1 MDTLMA
7 GIKVKTATLRMAL
20 VGCDYITGL
29 GLSQLLRGGEFIDV
43 AGSAAGSAE
52 VLKLMAAGPVDMV
65 LIDAS
70 MDAAE
75 LAQTC
80 RLLNQVSVPP
90 TVVVM
95 GDVPFDLAESLVF
108 SGVCAVLN
116 QSLLAEDLP
125 VALRMIHRGGA
136 LLIDSRSRETLMKR
150 SRSFDAGQRTR
161 FESLNP
167 RERII
172 AQGVAE
178 GSTNVQLAGSMHM
191 SEATVKLIVSNVMT
205 KLGVSNRVQ
214 IAVAVTK
221 ARVV

>member
-1 MDTLMA
+1 MA
-7 GIKVKTATLRMAL
+7 SRKEKTTTLRMAL

-29 GLSQLLRGGEFIDV
+29 GLSQLLRGADFIDV
-43 AGSAAGSAE
+43 AGFATGAEE
-52 VLKLMAAGPVDMV
+52 VLELMGAGLIDMV
-65 LIDAS
+65 LLDAS
-70 MDAAE
+70 MEAAE

-80 RLLNQVSVPP
+80 SSLNQVPVPP

-108 SGVCAVLN
+108 SGVRAILHPG
-116 QSLLAEDLP
+116 LLAEDLP

-136 LLIDSRSRETLMKR
+136 LLINSDARETLMNR
-150 SRSFDAGQRTR
+150 SRSFDAHQRTR
-161 FESLNP
+161 FECLNP
-167 RERII
+167 RERVV

-178 GSTNVQLAGSMHM
+178 GSTNAQLAGSMHM
-191 SEATVKLIVSNVMT
+191 SEATVKLIVSNIMS

>member
-1 MDTLMA
+1 MNTLTV
-7 GIKVKTATLRMAL
+7 GRKEKTKTLRMAL

-29 GLSQLLRGGEFIDV
+29 GLSQLLRGADFIDV
-43 AGSAAGSAE
+43 AGFAADAEE
-52 VLKLMAAGPVDMV
+52 VLQLMAAGPVDMV
-65 LIDAS
+65 LIDAT
-70 MDAAE
+70 MQAAE
-75 LAQTC
+75 LARTC
-80 RLLNQVSVPP
+80 RSLNQLPEPP

-108 SGVCAVLN
+108 SGVCAFLN
-116 QSLLAEDLP
+116 QGLLAEDLP
-125 VALRMIHRGGA
+125 VAVRMIHRGGA
-136 LLIDSRSRETLMKR
+136 LLVNRSARETLMKR
-150 SRSFDAGQRTR
+150 SRTFDAGQRAR
-161 FESLNP
+161 FEGLNP

-191 SEATVKLIVSNVMT
+191 SEATVKLIVSNIMT
-205 KLGVSNRVQ
+205 KLGVCNRVQ

>member
-1 MDTLMA
+1 MT
-7 GIKVKTATLRMAL
+7 GRKEKTRTLRMAL

-29 GLSQLLRGGEFIDV
+29 GLSQLLRGADFIDV
-43 AGSAAGSAE
+43 AGFGADAEE
-52 VLKLMAAGPVDMV
+52 VLQLMAAGPVDMV

-70 MDAAE
+70 MQAAE

-80 RLLNQVSVPP
+80 RSLNQLPVPP

-108 SGVCAVLN
+108 SGVCAFLN
-116 QSLLAEDLP
+116 QGLLAEDLP
-125 VALRMIHRGGA
+125 VGLRMIHRGGA
-136 LLIDSRSRETLMKR
+136 LLVNRSARETLMKR
-150 SRSFDAGQRTR
+150 SRSFDASQRTR

-191 SEATVKLIVSNVMT
+191 SEATVKLIVSNIMT